1 MQTIRNIE
9 FLYGVK
15 NFILDTLCGALLL
28 AVHFLMYRSVAK
40 ERGDLRNIVV
50 RCVTFCVRGL
60 VIFAFIWGAMAVKYW
75 VYPYSCLK
83 TTDMSIS
90 EERHY
95 EASEEPFDSIKHTKK
110 TITRIDQGFF
120 KPVYQLTTHE
130 IYDKET
136 LVLQYSTIGEKTS
149 FEKRTVDDINFF
161 LYEEMTICFVY
172 NGESIAIHAEDEVKL
187 SYDALTKL
195 YKDFIKE
202 NRWNF
207 FVQGAKYL
215 LEEDRDFI
223 EPYLVRYA
231 AGDFTDEEAQT
242 LNEMSIYQTYIQD
255 VSKELIED

>member
-1 MQTIRNIE
+1 
-9 FLYGVK
+9 
-15 NFILDTLCGALLL
+15 
-28 AVHFLMYRSVAK
+28 
-40 ERGDLRNIVV
+40 
-50 RCVTFCVRGL
+50 
-60 VIFAFIWGAMAVKYW
+60 
-75 VYPYSCLK
+75 
-83 TTDMSIS
+83 
-90 EERHY
+90 
-95 EASEEPFDSIKHTKK
+95 
-110 TITRIDQGFF
+110 
-120 KPVYQLTTHE
+120 
-130 IYDKET
+130 
-136 LVLQYSTIGEKTS
+136 
-149 FEKRTVDDINFF
+149 
-161 LYEEMTICFVY
+161 MTICFIY